1 MEVYWLPSMDTWK
14 TCVTLTFTMP
24 QLIMS
29 RFYSRLREKCPL
41 VCPPLAHS
49 TLVELTI
56 SI

>member
-1 MEVYWLPSMDTWK
+1 MEIYWLPSMDTWK

-24 QLIMS
+24 QLTMS

-49 TLVELTI
+49 TLVELTT
-56 SI
+56 